1 MQASWEME
9 LNSKSGLWLL
19 RLNWTHAHGLSDFYS
34 EAIKWHAPKFH
45 SCYIEWYVKDSR
57 SPFLSQCLAYCIVV
71 YAVYQTKMP
80 THTRRPLPDAE
91 KYAIAN
97 QRGILDCNATTV
109 HCRSERETK
118 WRRERERWR
127 ASINCTCC
135 SCCYYCCCWVLCCFA
150 CILFYIPHHCS
161 LTLSFPLSL
170 SRFRIVRDDVAK
182 LMRRGFLCS
191 FLACLPLVAL
201 GLSSSLV
208 RPSLCHRCKRME
220 GGGRWKIMVGGGLIP
235 PTHFHCCILFSYI
248 LLLLLYFAL
257 FCAVFCFA
265 AALGP
270 WLRVM
275 YRYDRRLVARSL
287 HAIL

>member
-1 MQASWEME
+1 MQFTKQKCQHIHAYLFLTPRSMQQPTREASWIAT
-9 LNSKSGLWLL
+9 LQ
-19 RLNWTHAHGLSDFYS
+19 RYIA
-34 EAIKWHAPKFH
+34 EA
-45 SCYIEWYVKDSR
+45 R
-57 SPFLSQCLAYCIVV
+57 
-71 YAVYQTKMP
+71 
-80 THTRRPLPDAE
+80 E
-91 KYAIAN
+91 KPN
-97 QRGILDCNATTV
+97 DG
-109 HCRSERETK
+109 
-118 WRRERERWR
+118 ERERWR

-220 GGGRWKIMVGGGLIP
+220 GVGRWKIMVGGGLIP
-235 PTHFHCCILFSYI
+235 HSHFHCCILFSYI

-270 WLRVM
+270 
-275 YRYDRRLVARSL
+275 
-287 HAIL
+287 